1 MNTLIKDS
9 LSPKLKIILN
19 NHLLDLLLT
28 SPLLRFR
35 SINSRKKQIMVTL
48 NHSSKISVYVNT
60 KRRHHQDLQNLK
72 TIFKKINGNNPNTLL
87 MKNNKKCMLT
97 TEINTVIISE
107 RILMTLITN
116 RKIIYWMKMN
126 MNSILMIKDEM
137 RITMIKFNMILD
149 LMINIKALILHIR
162 LLQL

>member
-1 MNTLIKDS
+1 
-9 LSPKLKIILN
+9 
-19 NHLLDLLLT
+19 
-28 SPLLRFR
+28 
-35 SINSRKKQIMVTL
+35 
-48 NHSSKISVYVNT
+48 
-60 KRRHHQDLQNLK
+60 
-72 TIFKKINGNNPNTLL
+72 